1 MIKEYI
7 EAKYGF
13 KVHTAYI
20 VEIKRELGLS
30 MYDTPNAIE
39 KLKQSGK
46 HPTEEKVETIKDAV
60 KYFEVI

>member
-20 VEIKRELGLS
+20 AKVKSDLGLLL
-30 MYDTPNAIE
+30 YDVPNAIKE
-39 KLKQSGK
+39 DL
-46 HPTEEKVETIKDAV
+46 
-60 KYFEVI
+60 KYFKITI